1 MWEWGVGLASF
12 SPVSITCKYVLRAG
26 GEPRLGTFVFSSNQY
41 TCSTLLVKN
50 SLFLVIVWCIM
61 CCVSYTVLLCIVRCT
76 VVYRTLY
83 CCVSHAVLLCIVR
96 CTVVYRTLYC
106 CVSCLCVLG
115 SLANGRQ
122 LFLATKILVCVQQH
136 FLEQHSFITLVVLH
150 CGMQPLFVPCSLSNP
165 EYFSKF

>member
-1 MWEWGVGLASF
+1 MVHN
-12 SPVSITCKYVLRAG
+12 V
-26 GEPRLGTFVFSSNQY
+26 
-41 TCSTLLVKN
+41 
-50 SLFLVIVWCIM
+50 
-61 CCVSYTVLLCIVRCT
+61 LCIVHCT

-83 CCVSHAVLLCIVR
+83 CCVSHAVLLCIVH

-106 CVSCLCVLG
+106 CVSYLCVLG

-150 CGMQPLFVPCSLSNP
+150 MWNATTICSLLFEQSGVLFKVLIVLLVNNYAQLYVHIYCCPNNTLNP
-165 EYFSKF
+165 TLVNPNPTNQIRALKCTPIL